1 MSDCSEAVLLA
12 GGAGKRLKP
21 FSTFTSK
28 HLLPIDNVPMIF
40 YPLKNL
46 QLIGIKKTF
55 LIINQEHKSQWEK
68 LINMYSFNMEI
79 KLVIQEKP
87 LGIPDAITYCESYI
101 KGDNFIVALGDN
113 VIVATNFLNN
123 FKSIESKHRSTICGF
138 NVSDPTAFGVARFD
152 NNNKLIEVTEK
163 PKVPP
168 SKIAIAGFYRFPRNA
183 FDYIKDLEFS
193 ERGELEITD
202 LINIYIKNDL
212 CDLVS
217 VSSSPSDYWIDT
229 GTQDALVKATNFIR
243 DLKRN
248 SGLDIAQFSEK
259 EF

>member
-1 MSDCSEAVLLA
+1 
-12 GGAGKRLKP
+12 
-21 FSTFTSK
+21 
-28 HLLPIDNVPMIF
+28 
-40 YPLKNL
+40 
-46 QLIGIKKTF
+46 
-55 LIINQEHKSQWEK
+55 
-68 LINMYSFNMEI
+68 MEI

-202 LINIYIKNDL
+202 LINIYIKNNL

-229 GTQDALVKATNFIR
+229 GTQDAL
-243 DLKRN
+243 
-248 SGLDIAQFSEK
+248 EK
-259 EF
+259 QLILLEI